1 MGDRIIGVQF
11 GIANPDEIRRRSVV
25 EVISDKAH
33 QSGEIPVSGGVF
45 DPRFG
50 VIDHGKICPT
60 CKHTNIECPGHFGHI
75 QMARPVYLY
84 QFIDMIQKIALLVCL
99 NCSNFYLSDEEIDLI
114 SKTNIG
120 FDRFNQ
126 LRESTTDFKKN
137 AKSSKVCRHCGTA
150 IVKKIDKKEGSV
162 ADLRASIT
170 GESEDMIPLHAEM
183 ILRSF
188 QRITDHNV
196 ERMGFNPKFS
206 RPDWMICTV
215 LTVPPLTVRPSV
227 VMDDK
232 QTMEDDLTHVLISIV
247 RSNKRLRDVIDKGES
262 ADIVNKATDLL
273 QYYVATYVDNNIK
286 GLAPAAQRSGRPLRT
301 LKARMGA
308 KTGRVRGNLMGKR
321 VDFSA
326 RSVITPDPNIDVDE
340 LGVPQEIAQNLT
352 FPEIVTIYNRDRLM
366 MHVRNGVSKYPGA
379 KSVVLKN
386 DSRSLSLRFNTEM
399 IDLNPGDVVNR
410 HLINGDVVLFN
421 RQPSLHKASME
432 CHRVRVLPVS
442 TFRLNVSATKP
453 YNADFDGDEMNMH
466 VPQSIAAATEIK
478 YLASVLRQI
487 ISPRTTSPIIAIFQD
502 TLTGAYRLTQ
512 DSTTIPEHIAMNM
525 LARTKR
531 LLGSYKRKDATYS
544 GKELVSSSLPLMNMS
559 KSVQIVNGS
568 LVKGVIKSGS
578 SKDIVHHIYNE
589 FGPKRAGQYINDVQ
603 NIVTKFNMFYGF
615 SVGTSDLIL
624 SVEMNDKLQDIFQ
637 KGRKSIAAILSSVH
651 AGTFT
656 NTSGRSDGEEL
667 EDKILTVIKTEVNS
681 KISEETKV
689 SMSSNN
695 RMRQMVDSGSKGADH
710 NITQMASLVGQQEI
724 SGRRIQYGMN
734 HRTLPHFHKFD
745 DGAESRGFVENSFI
759 AGIRPAEFFFHAMG
773 GREGI
778 IDTAVKTADSG
789 YIQRKLVKTME
800 DIHVAYD
807 GTVRNVNGAIV
818 QYRYSGDGTDS
829 VCVETVTINLPLMSL
844 EDIYRDFALS
854 KEDLPSIVKGDLEK
868 IPDLVDEILQ
878 DRDDLMKNVIRYQK
892 NDSVKLP
899 VNFNRIVEKY
909 RNPYSVKTDLTPEYV
924 VSELNKIFEN
934 SWIKYNKLMQIAMR
948 FFFAPKKVI
957 IDMRLSKDM
966 FDEMLKEVHFRSI
979 KAAVHPGE
987 MVGTL
992 GAQSI
997 GEPTTQL
1004 TLNTFHNAGS
1014 AKANATAGVPRIRE
1028 LLEVTKNPKTPMNIV
1043 YLDTSISSSTD
1054 ETMKKRSSMQKTT
1067 LRDITKSVRIY
1078 YDSDYLLGST
1088 SVADDR
1094 EILEAYAKFSVAH
1107 PQSGCASPWIIRLEL
1122 DRMEMAARSSVVDMA
1137 MIASKIN
1144 GNKILKVFEC
1154 IPSNINSPDKLIMRI
1169 SFPKDVVKN
1178 ALSLRFIE
1186 DKLLDTVL
1194 SGIEGAG
1201 RVYARRIESEMLYDE
1216 MVGGYRAVGQWILDV
1231 EGTNLLELAMVPGV
1245 DSTRFFSN
1253 DIHEILDI
1261 FGIEAARIALFDEFT
1276 LVFKDTPIDYHH
1288 MMILVDS
1295 MTYPGFVLKVDRNGM
1310 SKNTENGVLAKSSFE
1325 ETAKHLFNAAILGEV
1340 DNMKGIS
1347 ANIMFGQKPPC
1358 GTGLVEILVDETK
1371 FPDGDDES
1379 HPPIEEQLD
1388 EVNKLIESME
1398 DHEDLSMMTFN

>member
-11 GIANPDEIRRRSVV
+11 GIANPEEIQRRSVV
-25 EVISDKAH
+25 EVITDKAQ
-33 QSGEIPVSGGVF
+33 QSGEVPVSGSVF

-75 QMARPVYLY
+75 TMSRPVYLY

-99 NCSNFYLSDEEIDLI
+99 NCSNFYIPEEDVDSSEKLY
-114 SKTNIG
+114 TG
-120 FDRFNQ
+120 FERFNS
-126 LRESTTDFKKN
+126 LREITAKFKEEK
-137 AKSSKVCRHCGTA
+137 KGSKACRHCGTA
-150 IVKKIDKKEGSV
+150 IIRKIEKKEGSV
-162 ADLRASIT
+162 ADLRGKLSS
-170 GESEDMIPLHAEM
+170 ESEDMIELHVEM
-183 ILRSF
+183 ILRCF
-188 QRITDHNV
+188 QRITDRNV

-215 LTVPPLTVRPSV
+215 LAVPPLTVRPSV

-247 RSNKRLRDVIDKGES
+247 RHNKRLRDLIDKGES
-262 ADIVNKATDLL
+262 AEVINIATSLL
-273 QYYVATYVDNNIK
+273 QYFVATYVDNNIK
-286 GLAPAAQRSGRPLRT
+286 GLSPAAQRSGRPFRT

-340 LGVPQEIAQNLT
+340 LGVPQEIAENLT

-366 MHVRNGVSKYPGA
+366 LHIRNGVSKYPGA

-410 HLINGDVVLFN
+410 HLVDGDVVLFN

-432 CHRVRVLPVS
+432 CHRVKVLPVS

-487 ISPRTTSPIIAIFQD
+487 ISPKTASPIIAIFQD
-502 TLTGAYRLTQ
+502 TLTGAYRITQ
-512 DSTTIPEHIAMNM
+512 DSVKVPEHIAMNI

-531 LLGSYKRKDATYS
+531 LLGSYKRKNADYT
-544 GKELVSSSLPLMNMS
+544 GREIFSSSLPLMNMKKGIEIS
-559 KSVQIVNGS
+559 KGELVRGSINGDA
-568 LVKGVIKSGS
+568 
-578 SKDIVHHIYNE
+578 SKDIVHFIYNE
-589 FGPKRAGQYINDVQ
+589 FGHNHAGDFINNIQ

-615 SVGTSDLIL
+615 SVGTSDLML
-624 SVEMNDKLQDIFQ
+624 STEKNEVIRDLFE
-637 KGRKSIAAILSSVH
+637 KGRAKIGEILSSVH
-651 AGTFT
+651 SGTFT
-656 NTSGRSDGEEL
+656 NISGKTDGEEL
-667 EDKILTVIKTEVNS
+667 ETKITAVIESEINKKIMDETE
-681 KISEETKV
+681 
-689 SMSSNN
+689 SSLDASN
-695 RMRQMVDSGSKGADH
+695 RMIQMVKSGSKGAML
-710 NITQMASLVGQQEI
+710 NITQMATFVGQQVI
-724 SGRRIQYGMN
+724 GGRRINFSMN
-734 HRTLPHFHKFD
+734 HRTLPHFEKFD

-759 AGIRPAEFFFHAMG
+759 SGIRPAEFFFHAMG

-818 QYRYSGDGTDS
+818 QYKYGGDGIDS
-829 VCVETVTINLPLMSL
+829 ICVECVEMNLGQMSL

-854 KEDLPSIVKGDLEK
+854 KEDLPSIVKGDLDK
-868 IPDLVDEILQ
+868 IPDLVDEILA
-878 DRDDLMKNVIRYQK
+878 DREVFLKNVIRFK
-892 NDSVKLP
+892 KSDVIRVP
-899 VNFNRIVEKY
+899 VNFKRIIAKY
-909 RNPYSVKTDLTPEYV
+909 TNIYSVKTDLTPQYV
-924 VSELNKIFEN
+924 VSELNKAFAH
-934 SWIKYNKLMQIAMR
+934 SSIKHNILMQMAMR

-966 FDEMLKEVHFRSI
+966 FDEMMKEVHFKCI
-979 KAAVHPGE
+979 KAAVHAGE

-992 GAQSI
+992 GAQSV

-1028 LLEVTKNPKTPMNIV
+1028 LLEVTKNPKTPMSV
-1043 YLDTSISSSTD
+1043 AYMDWSIASSTD
-1054 ETMKKRSSMQKTT
+1054 ESMKKRSSLQKTT

-1078 YDSDYLLGST
+1078 YDGDYLLGST
-1088 SVADDR
+1088 SVKEDR
-1094 EILEAYAKFSVAH
+1094 EILASYAKFSVSST
-1107 PQSGCASPWIIRLEL
+1107 QSGCASPWIIRLEF
-1122 DRMEMAARSSVVDMA
+1122 DRMLMASHSTVIDMP
-1137 MIASKIN
+1137 MIATKIN
-1144 GNKILKVFEC
+1144 NNKILKVFEC
-1154 IPSNINSPDKLIMRI
+1154 IPSNTNSPDKLVMRI

-1186 DKLLDTVL
+1186 EKLLDTVL
-1194 SGIEGAG
+1194 SGIDGAG
-1201 RVYARRIESEMLYDE
+1201 RIYARQVKDELIYNEMT
-1216 MVGGYRAVGQWILDV
+1216 GGYKAQEQWVLDV
-1231 EGTNLLELAMVPGV
+1231 EGSALLELAMVPGL
-1245 DSTRFFSN
+1245 DPLRSFSN
-1253 DIHEILDI
+1253 DIHEVLDI
-1261 FGIEAARIALFDEFT
+1261 FGIEAARIALFDEFRT
-1276 LVFKDTPIDYHH
+1276 TFDRSYIDYHH
-1288 MMILVDS
+1288 MMMLIDS
-1295 MTYPGFVLKVDRNGM
+1295 MTYPGFLLKVDRNGM

-1340 DNMKGIS
+1340 DNMKGVS

-1358 GTGLVEILVDETK
+1358 GTGLVEILIDETK
-1371 FPDGDDES
+1371 FPDGDEET
-1379 HPPIEEQLD
+1379 PPPVEEQLN
-1388 EVNKLIESME
+1388 EVNKLIASKE
-1398 DHEDLSMMTFN
+1398 DEEDLSMMTFN

>member
-25 EVISDKAH
+25 EVITDKAH
-33 QSGEIPVSGGVF
+33 QSGEIAVAGGVF

-75 QMARPVYLY
+75 TMARPVYLY
-84 QFIDMIQKIALLVCL
+84 QFIDMIQKIAMLVCL
-99 NCSNFYLSDEEIDLI
+99 NCSNFYIPDEDVDAVE
-114 SKTNIG
+114 KTSTG

-126 LRESTTDFKKN
+126 LREITAKFKEDK
-137 AKSSKVCRHCGTA
+137 KTSKACRHCGTA
-150 IVKKIDKKEGSV
+150 IIKKIEKQEGTV
-162 ADLRASIT
+162 ATLRAKIT
-170 GESEDMIPLHAEM
+170 GDSDDMIVLHAEM
-183 ILRSF
+183 LLRAF
-188 QRITDHNV
+188 QRITDRNV
-196 ERMGFNPKFS
+196 EKLGFNPKFS

-215 LTVPPLTVRPSV
+215 LAVPPLTVRPSV

-247 RSNKRLRDVIDKGES
+247 RSNKRLRDLIDKGES
-262 ADIVNKATDLL
+262 AEVIEHATSLL

-326 RSVITPDPNIDVDE
+326 RSVITPDPNIDLDE
-340 LGVPQEIAQNLT
+340 LGVPQEIAENLT

-366 MHVRNGVSKYPGA
+366 VHVRNGVSKYPGA

-399 IDLNPGDVVNR
+399 IDLNPGDIVNR
-410 HLINGDVVLFN
+410 HLIDGDVVLFN

-432 CHRVRVLPVS
+432 CHRVKVLPVS

-487 ISPRTTSPIIAIFQD
+487 ISPKNSSPIIAIFQD
-502 TLTGAYRLTQ
+502 SLTGAYRITQ
-512 DSTTIPEHIAMNM
+512 DFVKVPEHVAMNI
-525 LARTKR
+525 LARTKKP
-531 LLGSYKRKDATYS
+531 LGGYKRKDGPYT
-544 GKELVSSSLPLMNMS
+544 GKEIVSSSLPLMNMDG
-559 KSVQIVNGS
+559 SVKILNGQF
-568 LVKGVIKSGS
+568 VKGIIKGGS

-589 FGPKRAGQYINDVQ
+589 FGPTQAGQYINDIQ
-603 NIVTKFNMFYGF
+603 NIITKFNLFYGF

-624 SVEMNDKLQDIFQ
+624 DEKTEVVIQDIFQ
-637 KGRKSIAAILSSVH
+637 KGRTDLSAIMSSVH
-651 AGTFT
+651 SGTFT
-656 NTSGRSDGEEL
+656 NTSGKTDGEEL
-667 EDKILTVIKTEVNS
+667 ENKIMKVLSTDIFS
-681 KISEETKV
+681 KIKDDTKN
-689 SMSSNN
+689 SLLPSN
-695 RMRQMVDSGSKGADH
+695 RMLRMVDSGSKGGELNLA
-710 NITQMASLVGQQEI
+710 QMISCVGQQ
-724 SGRRIQYGMN
+724 SVGGKRIQYGMN
-734 HRTLPHFHKFD
+734 YRTLPHFPKFD

-759 AGIRPAEFFFHAMG
+759 NGIRPAEFFFHAMG

-818 QYRYSGDGTDS
+818 QYHYGGDGADTI
-829 VCVETVTINLPLMSL
+829 CVENVKMNLGLMSL
-844 EDIYRDFALS
+844 EDIYRDFALT
-854 KEDLPSIVKGDLEK
+854 KDDLSSVVKGDLDK
-868 IPDLVDEILQ
+868 IEDLVDQILE
-878 DRDDLMKNVIRYQK
+878 DRKVIVKDVIRYK
-892 NDSVKLP
+892 KIDKIKLP
-899 VNFNRIVEKY
+899 VNFNRIVSKY
-909 RNPYSVKTDLTPEYV
+909 KNPYSVKTDLTPEYV
-924 VSELNKIFEN
+924 VSELNKSFTQ
-934 SWIKYNKLMQIAMR
+934 SWIVHNKLMQIAMR

-957 IDMRLSKDM
+957 LDMRLSKDM
-966 FDEMLKEVHFRSI
+966 FDEMLKEVHFRTVKS
-979 KAAVHPGE
+979 AVHPGE

-992 GAQSI
+992 GAQSV

-1004 TLNTFHNAGS
+1004 TLNTFHSAGS
-1014 AKANATAGVPRIRE
+1014 EKANATSGVPRIRE

-1043 YLDTSISSSTD
+1043 YMDSKISSSSD
-1054 ETMKKRSSMQKTT
+1054 ETMKKRASMQKTT

-1088 SVADDR
+1088 SVDEDR
-1094 EILEAYAKFSVAH
+1094 EILQTYAKFSVSSTHA
-1107 PQSGCASPWIIRLEL
+1107 SCASPWIMRLEL
-1122 DRMEMAARSSVVDMA
+1122 DRMEMAAHNNVVDMP
-1137 MIASKIN
+1137 MIAAKIN
-1144 GNKILKVFEC
+1144 NNRVLKVFEC
-1154 IPSNINSPDKLIMRI
+1154 IPSNTNSPDKLVLRI

-1194 SGIEGAG
+1194 SGLEGSGRIYPRLHKSEIIYDEMTGGYKPVEQWVLDIEGA
-1201 RVYARRIESEMLYDE
+1201 
-1216 MVGGYRAVGQWILDV
+1216 
-1231 EGTNLLELAMVPGV
+1231 NLLELGMIEGL
-1245 DSTRFFSN
+1245 DSTRSFSN
-1253 DIHEILDI
+1253 DIHEVLDV
-1261 FGIEAARIALFDEFT
+1261 FGIEAARVALFDEFGM
-1276 LVFKDTPIDYHH
+1276 VFEDTPIDYHH
-1288 MMILVDS
+1288 MMMLVDS
-1295 MTYPGFVLKVDRNGM
+1295 MTYPGFLLKVDRNGM

-1325 ETAKHLFNAAILGEV
+1325 ETAKHLFNAAILGEI
-1340 DNMKGIS
+1340 DNMKGVS

-1358 GTGLVEILVDETK
+1358 GTGLVEVLIDETK
-1371 FPDGDDES
+1371 FPDGDEEVP
-1379 HPPIEEQLD
+1379 PPIEDQLE
-1388 EVNKLIESME
+1388 EVNKLIASKE
-1398 DHEDLSMMTFN
+1398 DDEDISMMTF

>member
-11 GIANPDEIRRRSVV
+11 GIANPDEIRRKSVV
-25 EVISDKAH
+25 EVITDKAH

-75 QMARPVYLY
+75 TMARPVYLY

-99 NCSNFYLSDEEIDLI
+99 NCSNFYLSDEEIDAI
-114 SKTNIG
+114 EKVHAG

-126 LRESTTDFKKN
+126 LREVTSDFKKN

-150 IVKKIDKKEGSV
+150 IVKKIEKKEGSV
-162 ADLRASIT
+162 ATLRASIS
-170 GESEDMIPLHAEM
+170 GESEDMIPLHVEM
-183 ILRSF
+183 ILRAF
-188 QRITDHNV
+188 QRITDRNV

-215 LTVPPLTVRPSV
+215 LSVPPLTVRPSV

-247 RSNKRLRDVIDKGES
+247 RNNKRLRDVIDKGE
-262 ADIVNKATDLL
+262 AAVVVDNATDLL

-340 LGVPQEIAQNLT
+340 LGVPQEIAENLT

-432 CHRVRVLPVS
+432 CHRVKVLPVS

-487 ISPRTTSPIIAIFQD
+487 ISPRTGDPIIAIFQD
-502 TLTGAYRLTQ
+502 TLTGAYRITQ
-512 DSTTIPEHIAMNM
+512 DSTTVPEHIAMNI
-525 LARTKR
+525 LARTKKI
-531 LLGSYKRKDATYS
+531 LSSYKRKDASYT
-544 GKELVSSSLPLMNMS
+544 GKELASSALPLMNM
-559 KSVQIVNGS
+559 NGRVEITNGK
-568 LVKGVIKSGS
+568 LVKGIIKSGS

-589 FGPKRAGQYINDVQ
+589 FGPKQAGQYINDVQ

-615 SVGTSDLIL
+615 SVGTSDLVL
-624 SVEMNDKLQDIFQ
+624 SLEMNDKLQDIFQ
-637 KGRKSIAAILSSVH
+637 KGRESIALILSSVH

-667 EDKILTVIKTEVNS
+667 EAKIMAVIKTEINS
-681 KISEETKV
+681 KITEETIL
-689 SMSSNN
+689 SMPPSN
-695 RMRQMVDSGSKGADH
+695 RMQQMVDSGSKGKDN
-710 NITQMASLVGQQEI
+710 NIVQMASSVGQQEI
-724 SGRRIQYGMN
+724 GGRRIQYGMN

-818 QYRYSGDGTDS
+818 QYRYGGDGTDS
-829 VCVETVTINLPLMSL
+829 ICVEKVEMNLAQMSL
-844 EDIYRDFALS
+844 EDVYRNFALS
-854 KEDLPSIVKGDLEK
+854 KEDLPSIVKGDLDK
-868 IPDLVDEILQ
+868 IPDLVDEILE
-878 DRDDLMKNVIRYQK
+878 DRNILMKNVIRYQK
-892 NDSVKLP
+892 KDTVVLP
-899 VNFNRIVEKY
+899 VNFDRVVKKY
-909 RNPYSVKTDLTPEYV
+909 RNPYSVKTDLTPEYT
-924 VSELNKIFEN
+924 VSELNRIFATT
-934 SWIKYNKLMQIAMR
+934 WIKNNKLMQIAMR

-966 FDEMLKEVHFRSI
+966 FDEMLKEVHFRTVKSE
-979 KAAVHPGE
+979 VHPGE

-1028 LLEVTKNPKTPMNIV
+1028 LLEVTKNPKTPTNIV
-1043 YLDTSISSSTD
+1043 YLDSAISSSSD
-1054 ETMKKRSSMQKTT
+1054 ETMKKRASLQKTT

-1078 YDSDYLLGST
+1078 YDGDYLLGST
-1088 SVADDR
+1088 SVAEDR
-1094 EILEAYAKFSVAH
+1094 EILRAYAKFAVSNA
-1107 PQSGCASPWIIRLEL
+1107 QAGCASPWIIRLEF
-1122 DRMEMAARSSVVDMA
+1122 DRMEMAARSSVIDMA
-1137 MIASKIN
+1137 MIATKIN
-1144 GNKILKVFEC
+1144 NNKVLKVFEC
-1154 IPSNINSPDKLIMRI
+1154 IPSNINSPDKLVMRI

-1201 RVYARRIESEMLYDE
+1201 RVYARRIENEMMYDE
-1216 MVGGYRAVGQWILDV
+1216 MIGGYRATGQWVMDM
-1231 EGTNLLELAMVPGV
+1231 EGTNLLELAMIPGV

-1253 DIHEILDI
+1253 DIHEVLDI
-1261 FGIEAARIALFDEFT
+1261 FGIEAARVALFDEFS
-1276 LVFKDTPIDYHH
+1276 LVFEDTPIDYHH
-1288 MMILVDS
+1288 MMMLVDA
-1295 MTYPGFVLKVDRNGM
+1295 MTYPGFPLKVDRNGM
-1310 SKNTENGVLAKSSFE
+1310 SKNAENGVLAKSSFE

-1340 DNMKGIS
+1340 DNMKGVS

-1371 FPDGDDES
+1371 FPDGDEEV
-1379 HPPIEEQLD
+1379 PPPVEEQLD

-1398 DHEDLSMMTFN
+1398 EHEDLSMMTF